1 MNSASFFSGA
11 SSICA
16 RNGHPVTKLSIAT
29 FSLNGHPPHR
39 LTPSFPNHW
48 GTPSLAPLLPPNFSA
63 PLDLYPSA
71 PIPTA
76 SLSPTSNN
84 FGNHFTFEI
93 GVPEPE
99 DIQPV
104 FLSLQHPTV
113 VLMPSMDAS
122 SLLHCNGHMSS
133 GTDAFHMDT
142 PILVSSPADH
152 FDIPYVIYVSTASL
166 KGSSTSHDVQIRL
179 IGDIASTSYIPLRSA
194 RSSDPPSSSLSTS
207 LSRSP
212 ASMAAPE
219 CSNAAISTDSGFPVG
234 SVREF
239 LIHTPDVGNLLQIAL
254 RHASSNQLDAAWKP
268 DRILV
273 RNDHLHRSWSFLCP
287 RWLNHDVGN
296 DIDLYPTGDI
306 AAGRR
311 ASRQATRRIS
321 ADKITCAPSPV
332 PQARKRFESMR
343 ERFSGDSSNSASDG
357 LLKGND
363 DGTRRVQF
371 QLQKYAETA
380 FHVYLVGSVPALG
393 KWEPRHAVRMAKYC
407 GLDGHWRGEWR
418 LNLVLDDDFDEIQY
432 RYMVVDEGASPG
444 CRVAYLTNPQRVLR
458 LSDTANRERHAEGE
472 AIYVKDS
479 FRADRTSQSP
489 RRMRSLPFINTQT
502 ILTPHSDAVMS
513 ADGFDSSTPGQNS
526 FFRPRNVKRILRGSP
541 VDPTTSQTAVSNRH
555 DRRDSSRNATEESS
569 GLVDD
574 SDSDTDVDEFGQDDL
589 PPTSNGMRSQEDGS
603 PDGSQRSVLRPS
615 EQMPTH
621 NISLPG
627 LGATNSLSPSD
638 GLSPTSSG
646 SAERVHEDDMVVFAL
661 REKVKS
667 LENENRNLL
676 GERDSVIEK
685 YDAVN
690 VSLQSALKERDG
702 AREESSSVRLDADAL
717 RVETEG
723 LVSQLQQSH
732 DGQAEIIKERDSVRE
747 AFESIQREYDSV
759 SHEVGAL
766 RQQLWETRECSE
778 LVEQENKALKERS
791 ARESEGSLASARE
804 ELRDA
809 CDKIA
814 KLEADVQ
821 AKDDLIA
828 KNNDAV
834 QSLNASV
841 ESVRAEL
848 STMADELSRTHERCD
863 ELRRHLSEKVDH
875 YESEISRLNCEL
887 EEATNQWAQEFKERR
902 KLFNTVQELRGN
914 IRVFCRVRP
923 SKDGSRANSS
933 NFVSFPDAHLGEHG
947 RIQACDKS
955 FEFDHVFQPTSSQQ
969 QVYDET
975 AGVVV
980 SVVDGYN
987 VCVFA
992 YGQTGSGKTY
1002 TMNGTELDRGVNY
1015 RALQNLFE
1023 TADQRKEH
1031 GCDVSVSV
1039 AMLEIYNETLRDLI
1053 SPGDEKGPKLE
1064 IRRDPNGSSANAVH
1078 VPNLTEVEVNSFDE
1092 TWDVMMKGTLNRSI
1106 GRTDM
1111 NEHSSRSHLL
1121 LRVTVR
1127 CEDLNSGLKT
1137 CGILHL
1143 VDLAGSERVSRSNA
1157 SGSRLKEAQ
1166 HINKSLSSL
1175 GDVFSALLS
1184 HANHVP
1190 YRNSRLTYLLQD
1202 SLGGDSKTLMFVNVS
1217 CDEDDGPETLSS
1229 LLFAQRVAKVELG
1242 SAKKHTER
1250 TGEAKAKA
1258 ALSEK
1263 ETQNRELMG
1272 KVVGLQKELKKRDE
1286 CIAEMRQ
1293 RSRSLESEVLTFRDK
1308 LDNAL
1313 KHEELTHDEM
1323 DRELHEAKS
1332 AQDVLQEELKASV
1345 QLLKDMESSKDEEIR
1360 GLVVQLRGVEKEVVE
1375 LLKEKRLRS
1384 EADGEIVQ
1392 LKMEHEETKGAL
1404 KAKDEE
1410 IRRLQTVIRTRECE
1424 IAELVKQEG
1433 KSSEENERE
1442 ASPEGE
1448 GRLERQESEPFVK
1461 NRGVDRGVPSLAM
1474 RRATSS
1480 ATGRSRQ
1487 VRFDESEAQ
1496 ANLIDRKGNHEVVYK
1511 RASSLTI
1518 PAVGNNSAIVGPPRR
1533 AKDRMLPRAQSSSG
1547 MIPKATGPKTTALR
1561 ASTAPSSGRRPTYAF
1576 GSRVGGTADKSGGGA
1591 VRAVPGRVPR
1601 SQTGSSLPK
1610 RASMPVVSGNAGG
1623 SGRGQLGSSTGL
1635 PRRAR
1640 GSVPRTSTI
1649 ATLNSNSELSGNRLT
1664 GEHGNDGK

>member
-11 SSICA
+11 SCICA
-16 RNGHPVTKLSIAT
+16 RNGHLVTKPSIAT
-29 FSLNGHPPHR
+29 FSLNGHPPRR

-48 GTPSLAPLLPPNFSA
+48 GTPSPAPLLPPNFLS
-63 PLDLYPSA
+63 PLDLCPSA
-71 PIPTA
+71 PNPAA
-76 SLSPTSNN
+76 SLAPTSNN

-93 GVPEPE
+93 GAPESE

-122 SLLHCNGHMSS
+122 SLPHCNGHMSS

-179 IGDIASTSYIPLRSA
+179 IGDISSTSFIPLRSA
-194 RSSDPPSSSLSTS
+194 RSPDPPSSSLSTS

-212 ASMAAPE
+212 ASMAASE
-219 CSNAAISTDSGFPVG
+219 CSNADVSTDSSFPVG

-273 RNDHLHRSWSFLCP
+273 KNDHLHRSWSFLCP
-287 RWLNHDVGN
+287 RWLNNDVGN

-311 ASRQATRRIS
+311 ASRQASRRIS
-321 ADKITCAPSPV
+321 ADKIACAPSPV

-343 ERFSGDSSNSASDG
+343 ERFSGESSNSASDG

-371 QLQKYAETA
+371 QLQKYTQTA
-380 FHVYLVGSVPALG
+380 SHVYLIGSVPALG
-393 KWEPRHAVRMAKYC
+393 KWEPRHAVRMEHYC

-432 RYMVVDEGASPG
+432 RYMIVDGGASSG

-479 FRADRTSQSP
+479 FRADRTSRSP
-489 RRMRSLPFINTQT
+489 RRMRSLPFTNTQT
-502 ILTPHSDAVMS
+502 ISTPHSNAVLS

-526 FFRPRNVKRILRGSP
+526 FFRPRNVKRISRNSP
-541 VDPTTSQTAVSNRH
+541 VDPTTSQTAVSNHHQRH
-555 DRRDSSRNATEESS
+555 IASRNATEESS

-574 SDSDTDVDEFGQDDL
+574 SDSDTDMGEFGRDDL
-589 PPTSNGMRSQEDGS
+589 SATSNGVRGQEDGS
-603 PDGSQRSVLRPS
+603 SDRSQRSVLRPS
-615 EQMPTH
+615 EQVPTR
-621 NISLPG
+621 NISLPA
-627 LGATNSLSPSD
+627 LAASNSMSPSD

-646 SAERVHEDDMVVFAL
+646 SAERGHEDDMVVFAL
-661 REKVKS
+661 REKVKN

-676 GERDSVIEK
+676 GERAPIIEK
-685 YDAVN
+685 CDALN
-690 VSLQSALKERDG
+690 VSLQSALKERDE
-702 AREESSSVRLDADAL
+702 AREEAASVRLAANAS
-717 RVETEG
+717 RIEKEV

-732 DGQAEIIKERDSVRE
+732 DEQAEIIKERDSVRE
-747 AFESIQREYDSV
+747 SFESIQREYDNI
-759 SHEVGAL
+759 SHEVGPL
-766 RQQLWETRECSE
+766 RQQLWEMRECSE
-778 LVEQENKALKERS
+778 LVERENKSLKEQS
-791 ARESEGSLASARE
+791 AREIEGSLASVRE

-809 CDKIA
+809 RDKITE
-814 KLEADVQ
+814 LEAEVQ

-828 KNNDAV
+828 EKSYAV
-834 QSLNASV
+834 QVLNTSL
-841 ESVRAEL
+841 ESVRVEL
-848 STMADELSRTHERCD
+848 STTADELSRAQ
-863 ELRRHLSEKVDH
+863 SK
-875 YESEISRLNCEL
+875 ISRLNCEL
-887 EEATNQWAQEFKERR
+887 EEARNQWAQEFKERR

-923 SKDGSRANSS
+923 SKDGSRTSTT
-933 NFVSFPDAHLGEHG
+933 NFVSFPDARLGEHG

-1039 AMLEIYNETLRDLI
+1039 SMLEIYNETLRDLI
-1053 SPGDEKGPKLE
+1053 SPSDEKGPKLE

-1078 VPNLTEVEVNSFDE
+1078 VPNLTEVDVNSFDE

-1127 CEDLNSGLKT
+1127 CEDLDSGLKT

-1263 ETQNRELMG
+1263 ETQVRELAD
-1272 KVVGLQKELKKRDE
+1272 KLVGLQKELKKRDE

-1293 RSRSLESEVLTFRDK
+1293 RSRSLENEVSTFRDK

-1313 KHEELTHDEM
+1313 KNEELNHDEM
-1323 DRELHEAKS
+1323 ARELHEARS
-1332 AQDVLQEELKASV
+1332 VQDVLQKELKASV
-1345 QLLKDMESSKDEEIR
+1345 QLLKDTESSKDEEIR
-1360 GLVVQLRGVEKEVVE
+1360 GLVVQLHDVEKEAMK
-1375 LLKEKRLRS
+1375 LLKEKETRS
-1384 EADGEIVQ
+1384 ETDGEIVQ

-1424 IAELVKQEG
+1424 IAELVKQG
-1433 KSSEENERE
+1433 SKSSEENERE
-1442 ASPEGE
+1442 ASPDRE

-1461 NRGVDRGVPSLAM
+1461 SRAVDRGVSSLAM

-1480 ATGRSRQ
+1480 VAGRSRQ

-1496 ANLIDRKGNHEVVYK
+1496 ANLIERKANHEVVYK

-1518 PAVGNNSAIVGPPRR
+1518 PAVGSNSALVGPPRR

-1561 ASTAPSSGRRPTYAF
+1561 ASTAPSSGRRPAYAF
-1576 GSRVGGTADKSGGGA
+1576 GSRVGATLEKSGGGA

-1623 SGRGQLGSSTGL
+1623 SGRGQPVTSTGL
-1635 PRRAR
+1635 PQRAR
-1640 GSVPRTSTI
+1640 GSIPRTSTV
-1649 ATLNSNSELSGNRLT
+1649 ATLSRNSGLSGNRVT